1 MNDLLKTEFFGLM
14 NENSQAI
21 TNKEMQRAYG
31 CFMKGVETA
40 SQSETDYS
48 KLYRTLNITRIEL
61 VSIQTLY
68 RDEQGKKC
76 PKIHLFA
83 KSISYCLFR
92 IGTAKS
98 QNSLP

>member
-1 MNDLLKTEFFGLM
+1 MNDLLKTEFFDLM

-21 TNKEMQRAYG
+21 TNEEMQRAYG

-40 SQSETDYS
+40 SQFETDYS

-83 KSISYCLFR
+83 KSTVVNNL
-92 IGTAKS
+92 GTGTIKT
-98 QNSLP
+98 QNLLS